1 MTPSIFFAVSSAS
14 SKGALLIPSRA
25 LPLCF
30 IRLSYLSDIFC
41 AEEFLVLFGVFKA
54 HVNISR
60 AMFLQG
66 LIGFLAVGCYR
77 RCYG

>member
-14 SKGALLIPSRA
+14 NKGALLIPSRA

-41 AEEFLVLFGVFKA
+41 AEEF
-54 HVNISR
+54 
-60 AMFLQG
+60 
-66 LIGFLAVGCYR
+66 
-77 RCYG
+77 

>member
-1 MTPSIFFAVSSAS
+1 MGGSCLTPSIFYAVSSAS

-54 HVNISR
+54 RVNLSR
-60 AMFLQG
+60 ASF
-66 LIGFLAVGCYR
+66 FKV
-77 RCYG
+77 